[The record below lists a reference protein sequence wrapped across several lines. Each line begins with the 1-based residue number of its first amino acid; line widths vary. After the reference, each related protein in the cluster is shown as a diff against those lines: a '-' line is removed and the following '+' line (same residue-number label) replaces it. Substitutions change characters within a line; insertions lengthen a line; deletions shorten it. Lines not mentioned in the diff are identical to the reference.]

1 MAQTIAI
8 QRGELSLV
16 WNDALYT
23 IFTQSTG
30 TATRVIF
37 GGMNCYSGGSPGANV
52 GMMTFIQNSA
62 ANRWTPVSV
71 WSASKTSGQICG
83 FLTFPSQSSTFRQSY
98 SGSNILQTNAGN
110 SIGSQSNTG
119 YIGGNSLGSVNMYGG
134 GSNTGGFPFGTVGN
148 MDQQPAQFWMGSGD
162 SLVIRVVSSS
172 SSAAYLA
179 YNFVTITES

>member
-16 WNDALYT
+16 WNNALYT

-52 GMMTFIQNSA
+52 GMMTFIQNST
-62 ANRWTPVSV
+62 ANRWTPVSI
-71 WSASKTSGQICG
+71 WSASKAAGQICG
-83 FLTFPSQSSTFRQSY
+83 FLTFPSQSSTYRQSFA
-98 SGSNILQTNAGN
+98 GSTILQTNAGN
-110 SIGSQSNTG
+110 SIGSQDSTG
-119 YIGGNSLGSVNMYGG
+119 YIGGNSLNSVNMYGG
-134 GSNTGGFPFGTVGN
+134 NSNTTFPFGTVGN

-162 SLVIRVVSSS
+162 SLVIRVISSS
-172 SSAAYLA
+172 SSAAFLA